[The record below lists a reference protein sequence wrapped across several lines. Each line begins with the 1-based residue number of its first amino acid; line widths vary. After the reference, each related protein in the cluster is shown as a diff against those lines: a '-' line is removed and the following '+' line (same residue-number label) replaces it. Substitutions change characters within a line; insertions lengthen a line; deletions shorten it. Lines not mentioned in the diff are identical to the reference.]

1 MAKQMKRG
9 WMWAGALAGTL
20 ALGTACSA
28 TEAPVQVAQVDPST
42 GQTVTP
48 GTAPGNTTPGTGPGT
63 TPQTGSTNTNPNTL
77 PPATNPNTL
86 PPGTSTTTPGTG
98 GSGAT
103 GTTPYN
109 TGAEG
114 ATSTVPGTTP
124 YNTDA
129 GTGGS
134 GVLPTPASAPRP
146 DSTLRRAPGR
156 PTPSPRPPAS

>member
-48 GTAPGNTTPGTGPGT
+48 GTAPGNTTPGTG
-63 TPQTGSTNTNPNTL
+63 STNTNPNTL

-98 GSGAT
+98 GSG
-103 GTTPYN
+103 TTPYD

-124 YNTDA
+124 YSADA

-134 GVLPTPASAPRP
+134 GVLPTPGIGTTPELDAPTGTGTSNTVP
-146 DSTLRRAPGR
+146 APSGVLNDAG
-156 PTPSPRPPAS
+156 TGF

>member
-48 GTAPGNTTPGTGPGT
+48 GT
-63 TPQTGSTNTNPNTL
+63 GSTNSNPNTL

-86 PPGTSTTTPGTG
+86 PPGTSTTPGTG
-98 GSGAT
+98 GSGAP

-114 ATSTVPGTTP
+114 STTTAPGTTP

-134 GVLPTPASAPRP
+134 GVLPTPGVGTIPGLDAP
-146 DSTLRRAPGR
+146 PGTGTSNTV
-156 PTPSPRPPAS
+156 PPPSGVMNDGGTGP